1 MWKDNK
7 KEIMI
12 VVILAICSTISLFAD
27 VVSTGNLS
35 MALNGTGIA
44 QLVALCLLVYA
55 YHRCLFVKKELW
67 KEISIREKIIY
78 SILAVLFSIC
88 MIIGKA
94 QWAHEDLKYP
104 LLAVVLFVGYVP
116 FFLMVL
122 LYIGKLIDSTT
133 QKNTCGKAGKVTEF
147 IFEKHGVLAPMLC
160 VLICRIPYWIAFF
173 PCSMTWDGGA
183 QISSFWGI
191 EPFNNHHPP
200 LLSFLYGAIAWYS
213 NEWGIA
219 NAGMFLIVLLQS
231 LLTAYAVAQVCRLMK
246 RMAVPY
252 WIRWCTLLY
261 FSLFTVWN
269 IFDCTVIKDSLYY
282 PITMLFTVKVVEYLL
297 EKEKFFEK
305 KSNMILYILYAVLMT
320 QVRNNGIFVV
330 LFVTPFLFVI
340 TPKRRKINYGL
351 ITVVAL
357 FITFALDNVL
367 YPSLGV
373 VKIED
378 RVDTYCILFQQT
390 AKYAKEH
397 PEDVTAEERELLDT
411 LFVYDD
417 LGAAYEPRLADW
429 VKNCLRIQEGSDED
443 PTGHVFATLKND
455 YLQVWFAQF
464 LRHPWTYI
472 EGFFECS
479 YSYYF
484 PEERVYTEGLG
495 FYEYC
500 GVTFTPSMSQAH
512 QLEQLTPARFLLE
525 QVSKLEFVPGIG
537 MLYRCGFY
545 TWLVLFAVGYLFMKK
560 RYHSLIVT
568 IPAVVN
574 ILVCMISPVNAC
586 IRYVLPTMCMVPILL
601 AVIYAK
607 ELDA

>member
-1 MWKDNK
+1 MWKDYK

-44 QLVALCLLVYA
+44 QLASLCLLGYA
-55 YHRCLFVKKELW
+55 YQRYLFVKKELW
-67 KEISIREKIIY
+67 IDISIREKIIY
-78 SILAVLFSIC
+78 SILAVLFSVC

-94 QWAHEDLKYP
+94 QLAHEDLKYP

-330 LFVTPFLFVI
+330 LFVAPFLFVI

-500 GVTFTPSMSQAH
+500 GVTFTSSMSQAH
-512 QLEQLTPARFLLE
+512 QLEQLAPARFLLE

-601 AVIYAK
+601 AVMYAK